1 MNFHHTLSDSR
12 ITVIIPPCQGG
23 DDGSIPFYRS
33 LELLYHLLIFTSMG
47 RKQKKYHYIYK
58 TTNIITGKY
67 YIGMHSTDNL
77 EDGYIG
83 SGKRLWYSVKKYGK
97 ENFKCEI
104 LEMLPDRS
112 SLKGREKE
120 LVNED
125 LLKDK
130 MCLNLAVGGEG
141 GFGNL
146 FLTKE
151 QLQKG
156 RKTTDTIL
164 KEKYGNNFRSIITKN
179 YYNTLSDEEKK
190 QHREKIRQGKIN
202 SNFDCGSTFRGKK
215 HREETKRK
223 IGEKNSNNQ
232 KGKKNSQFGSCWITN
247 GIDVKKI
254 KKNDILPD
262 GWRKGRK

>member
-1 MNFHHTLSDSR
+1 
-12 ITVIIPPCQGG
+12 
-23 DDGSIPFYRS
+23 
-33 LELLYHLLIFTSMG
+33 
-47 RKQKKYHYIYK
+47 
-58 TTNIITGKY
+58 
-67 YIGMHSTDNL
+67 MHSTNNL
-77 EDGYIG
+77 NDDYIG
-83 SGKRLWYSVKKYGK
+83 SGKRLWYSINKYGK

-104 LEMLPDRS
+104 LEMLSDRS

-156 RKTTDTIL
+156 RKTTDNIL
-164 KEKYGNNFRSIITKN
+164 KKKYGDNFRSVITKN
-179 YYNTLSDEEKK
+179 YYNNLTDEEKK
-190 QHREKIRQGKIN
+190 QHKEKIKEGKSK

-215 HREETKRK
+215 HKEETKKR
-223 IGEKNSNNQ
+223 IGEKNSHNQ
-232 KGKKNSQFGSCWITN
+232 KGEKNSQFGTCWITD
-247 GIDVKKI
+247 GINNKKI
-254 KKNDILPD
+254 KKNGVIPI
-262 GWRKGRK
+262 GWRRGRK

>member
-1 MNFHHTLSDSR
+1 
-12 ITVIIPPCQGG
+12 
-23 DDGSIPFYRS
+23 
-33 LELLYHLLIFTSMG
+33 MG

-58 TTNIITGKY
+58 TTNLINGKY
-67 YIGMHSTDNL
+67 YIGMHSTNNL
-77 EDGYIG
+77 NDEYVG
-83 SGKRLWYSVKKYGK
+83 SGKRLWYSINKYGK

-112 SLKGREKE
+112 SLKEREKQ

-156 RKTTDTIL
+156 RKTTDNIL
-164 KEKYGNNFRSIITKN
+164 KKKYGDDFRSIITRN
-179 YYNTLSDEEKK
+179 YYNNLTDEEKK
-190 QHREKIRQGKIN
+190 EHKEKIKKGLKN
-202 SNFDCGSTFRGKK
+202 SNYELGSSFRGKTHK
-215 HREETKRK
+215 EESKK
-223 IGEKNSNNQ
+223 IIGEKNSINQ
-232 KGKKNSQFGSCWITN
+232 KGEKNSQFGTCWITN
-247 GIDVKKI
+247 GIYNKKI
-254 KKNDILPD
+254 KKNETVPY
-262 GWRKGRK
+262 GWERGRK